1 MEKIAKY
8 PVLDS
13 LKNFLLL
20 TKPGIIAGNAL
31 TAVGGFTLASR
42 GFFDVSLF
50 IGMLEGLF
58 LIIAAASV
66 FNNIIDKEL
75 DKKMVRTKNRPLP
88 REVISPKAA
97 LIFAFLLGIMG
108 VMVLSLFTNPLT
120 LTVSL
125 IGLVVY
131 VLVYSFLKYKT
142 SYGTL
147 IGSIAGATPPVI
159 GYIAVSGRIDLG
171 AIVLFIMIALWQMPH
186 FYAIAIFR
194 LEDYA
199 KGKIPILPLRK
210 SVLTTKVHMI
220 FYCLAFLLTA
230 NFLAFFD
237 YTGPLY
243 LALMSLSGFAW
254 LILAIQ
260 GLTCKNDQR
269 WARKMFFFSLFVI
282 MTFCA
287 FISILPLW

>member
-8 PVLDS
+8 PLLDS

-159 GYIAVSGRIDLG
+159 GYIAVSGRFDLG

-210 SVLTTKVHMI
+210 SVLTTKVHMV
-220 FYCLAFLLTA
+220 FYCLAFLMAST
-230 NFLAFFD
+230 FLAFFD

-243 LALMSLSGFAW
+243 LILISVSSLFW
-254 LILAIQ
+254 LIFAIQ
-260 GLTCKNDQR
+260 GLTCKNDQK
-269 WARKMFFFSLFVI
+269 WARKMFFASLFIVVTLCVFLAI
-282 MTFCA
+282 P
-287 FISILPLW
+287 SH